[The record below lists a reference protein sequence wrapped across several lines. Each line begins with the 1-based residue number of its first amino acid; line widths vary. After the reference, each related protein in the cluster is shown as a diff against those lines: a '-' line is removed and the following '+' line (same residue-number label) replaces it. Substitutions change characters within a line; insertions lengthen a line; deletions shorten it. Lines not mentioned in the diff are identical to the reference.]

1 MDQSPTFARQFA
13 RLLWLL
19 MHDAANVD
27 EQKMSLRALTTVCKL
42 GPVALRTREGRI
54 VANRHLVPVAM
65 SGVAEL
71 LQQLRAH
78 GVEKVKFDKG
88 APARELLAFLKILAV
103 PASAA
108 GFAKPFEELGA
119 KHIEAVIAAPAASP
133 ASPVSPVSP
142 EAPTVIAPAERPEP
156 KPAPAAPT
164 PEAAKAAESA
174 AALMAELGSRDV
186 SKATPEELFRA
197 LDRARGA
204 DAVTRVLEDVVALA
218 EHSVRAAKGPVAA
231 TLLHEL
237 VLREQKERDPD
248 ARKAY
253 AAAFRR
259 LTKPAMLRT
268 VASLVPK
275 RPEKKQHYY
284 EILERAEDAGA
295 DAVIEQI
302 SQAPT
307 SADRKQ
313 LLDIF
318 RELRHG
324 TESLV
329 RMLGDSRWFVVRNA
343 ADLLGE
349 LAVVQA
355 QEPLIDLLG
364 HADDRVRRSATNA
377 LLKLG
382 TPEAT
387 RKVYEAMGDASP
399 EVRMQVAAAIATKK
413 DHRTSSTLIRAIEE
427 EDDSDVQLAM
437 IAALGRVATAEAVQK
452 LVKMAEP
459 EGRLFKKKDAA
470 LRVAAVQALG
480 DARTPAAITALKT
493 LVDDKERE
501 VRETASRA
509 LAQSPR

>member
-27 EQKMSLRALTTVCKL
+27 EQKMSLRALATVCKL
-42 GPVALRTREGRI
+42 GPVALRTRESRI

-78 GVEKVKFDKG
+78 GVEKVKFDRG
-88 APARELLAFLKILAV
+88 TPARELLALLKILAA
-103 PASAA
+103 PASGT
-108 GFAKPFEELGA
+108 GFATALEELDA
-119 KHIEAVIAAPAASP
+119 RHIEAVIAAPATA
-133 ASPVSPVSP
+133 PVSQ
-142 EAPTVIAPAERPEP
+142 EAPTVIAAAEKPVAAP
-156 KPAPAAPT
+156 PAPAAPT
-164 PEAAKAAESA
+164 PEAAKAVESA

-197 LDRARGA
+197 LDRAKGA

-218 EHSVRAAKGPVAA
+218 EHSVRAAKGPVAG

-237 VLREQKERDPD
+237 VIREQKERDPD

-253 AAAFRR
+253 TAAFRK
-259 LTKPAMLRT
+259 LTKPAVLRA

-284 EILERAEDAGA
+284 EVLERAEDAGA

-302 SQAPT
+302 TQAPT

-349 LAVVQA
+349 LVVVQA

-382 TPEAT
+382 TPDAT

-427 EDDSDVQLAM
+427 ENDSDVQLAM

>member
-42 GPVALRTREGRI
+42 GAVALRTREGRI

-88 APARELLAFLKILAV
+88 TPARELLAFLKILAA
-103 PASAA
+103 PAGAA
-108 GFAKPFEELGA
+108 GFRKSFDEIDA
-119 KHIEAVIAAPAASP
+119 KHIDAIIAAPA
-133 ASPVSPVSP
+133 VSQ
-142 EAPTVIAPAERPEP
+142 EAPTVITPADRPAQ
-156 KPAPAAPT
+156 PAPAPAVPT
-164 PEAAKAAESA
+164 PEATKAAESA

-186 SKATPEELFRA
+186 SKMTPEELFRA
-197 LDRARGA
+197 LDRAGDA
-204 DAVTRVLEDVVALA
+204 DAVARALEDVVALA

-237 VLREQKERDPD
+237 VVREQKERDPD
-248 ARKAY
+248 ARKSY
-253 AAAFRR
+253 AAAFRK
-259 LTKPAMLRT
+259 LTKPAVLRA

-284 EILERAEDAGA
+284 EILERAEEAGA

-302 SQAPT
+302 NQAPT

-318 RELRHG
+318 RELKHG

-349 LAVVQA
+349 LVVVQA

-382 TPEAT
+382 TPDAT

-399 EVRMQVAAAIATKK
+399 EVRMQVAAAIASKK

-493 LVDDKERE
+493 LLDDKERE

>member
-1 MDQSPTFARQFA
+1 MDQSPTFARHFA

-19 MHDAANVD
+19 LHDAGNVD

-78 GVEKVKFDKG
+78 GVEKLKFDKG
-88 APARELLAFLKILAV
+88 TPARELLAFLKILAA
-103 PASAA
+103 PATAA
-108 GFAKPFEELGA
+108 GFRTSFDALDA
-119 KHIEAVIAAPAASP
+119 KHIEAVIVAP
-133 ASPVSPVSP
+133 PVSP
-142 EAPTVIAPAERPEP
+142 EAPTVIAPADRPPEP
-156 KPAPAAPT
+156 RPAPSPPSPPVPPS

-186 SKATPEELFRA
+186 SKTTPEELFRA
-197 LDRARGA
+197 LDRAKGIEE
-204 DAVTRVLEDVVALA
+204 VTRALEDVVALA

-231 TLLHEL
+231 TLLHDL
-237 VLREQKERDPD
+237 VTREQKERDPD
-248 ARKAY
+248 TRRAY
-253 AAAFRR
+253 GAALRR
-259 LTKPAMLRT
+259 LTKPAVLRA

-302 SQAPT
+302 NQAPT

-313 LLDIF
+313 LLDVF
-318 RELRHG
+318 RELTHG
-324 TESLV
+324 NESLV

-349 LAVVQA
+349 LVVVQA
-355 QEPLIDLLG
+355 QNPLIDLLQ

-377 LLKLG
+377 LLRLG
-382 TPEAT
+382 TPDAT

-399 EVRMQVAAAIATKK
+399 EVRMQVAAGIAAKK
-413 DHRTSSTLIRAIEE
+413 DHRSSSMLIRAIEE
-427 EDDSDVQLAM
+427 ENDSDVQLAM
-437 IAALGRVATAEAVQK
+437 IAALGRLATAEAVQK

-459 EGRLFKKKDAA
+459 EARLFKKKDSAI
-470 LRVAAVQALG
+470 RVAAVQALG
-480 DARTPAAITALKT
+480 DARTPAAIAALKA
-493 LVDDKERE
+493 LVDDKEHD
-501 VRETASRA
+501 VRNTAARA
-509 LAQSPR
+509 LAQAPR

>member
-108 GFAKPFEELGA
+108 GFAKAFEDLGA
-119 KHIEAVIAAPAASP
+119 RHIEAIIAT
-133 ASPVSPVSP
+133 PVVSP
-142 EAPTVIAPAERPEP
+142 EAPTVIAAVEKSAEA
-156 KPAPAAPT
+156 KPAPAAPS
-164 PEAAKAAESA
+164 PEAAKAVESA

-186 SKATPEELFRA
+186 SKASPEELFRA
-197 LDRARGA
+197 LDRAKGA
-204 DAVTRVLEDVVALA
+204 DAITRVLDDVVALA

-237 VLREQKERDPD
+237 VQREQKDRDPD
-248 ARKAY
+248 TRKAY

-259 LTKPAMLRT
+259 LTKPAMLRS

-302 SQAPT
+302 NQAPT

-318 RELRHG
+318 RELTHG

-349 LAVVQA
+349 LVVVKA

-364 HADDRVRRSATNA
+364 HADDRVRRAATNA

-382 TPEAT
+382 TPDAT

-437 IAALGRVATAEAVQK
+437 IAALGRVATADAVQK
-452 LVKMAEP
+452 LAKMAEP

-480 DARTPAAITALKT
+480 DARTPAAITALKS
-493 LVDDKERE
+493 LVDDKDRE